1 LNYLGKETT
10 FQWLGHATFL
20 VGTPSGRKVLFDP
33 WLGNPSCP
41 EEFQNPEDVD
51 LILLTHGHFDH
62 VADVIPQATK
72 HGCRVVCNVEMAF
85 WLKKL
90 GLPEDQ
96 VVEMNKGGS
105 IEICGLRVTMTDAKH
120 SSSVEVD
127 GVLQYGGEAAGFVI
141 ETENEFRFYYAGD
154 TCVFSDMALIG
165 ELYSPTL
172 AILPIGDHYTMGPR
186 EAAKAA
192 HLLGVQMV
200 LPMHYGTFPLLSG
213 TPDQLR
219 ESVGSL
225 PIQVIDLEPG
235 QILE

>member
-1 LNYLGKETT
+1 
-10 FQWLGHATFL
+10 
-20 VGTPSGRKVLFDP
+20 
-33 WLGNPSCP
+33 
-41 EEFQNPEDVD
+41 
-51 LILLTHGHFDH
+51 
-62 VADVIPQATK
+62 
-72 HGCRVVCNVEMAF
+72 M
-85 WLKKL
+85 
-90 GLPEDQ
+90 
-96 VVEMNKGGS
+96 
-105 IEICGLRVTMTDAKH
+105 
-120 SSSVEVD
+120 
-127 GVLQYGGEAAGFVI
+127 I

-165 ELYSPTL
+165 ELSSPTL